1 MANIQPIK
9 VSNADADTAKTLN
22 AVKSK
27 LGMVPNLIATF
38 AHSKPVLDSYLQF
51 SENLTSGLL
60 TAKQREMIALAV
72 AQVNL
77 CRYCLSAHTM
87 LAKVSGLT
95 ESEIERARVG
105 GAIEAIDDL
114 IVSFAKKIVVSRGML
129 DPGTVE
135 DLRAKGLTDA
145 LIIEVIANVII
156 NMMTNYTNN
165 IADTVV
171 DFPLVNL

>member
-1 MANIQPIK
+1 MANIQPVK
-9 VSNADADTAKTLN
+9 VNDADANTAATLN

-51 SENLTSGLL
+51 SENLTYGLL
-60 TAKQREMIALAV
+60 TDKQREMIALAV

-87 LAKVSGLT
+87 LAKVAGLNET
-95 ESEIERARVG
+95 EIDRARRG
-105 GAIEAIDDL
+105 GAIEAIDEL
-114 IVSFAKKIVVSRGML
+114 IVAFAKKVVVSRGML

>member
-9 VSNADADTAKTLN
+9 VSNADAETAKTLN

-27 LGMVPNLIATF
+27 LGMVPNLFATF

-51 SENLTSGLL
+51 SENLTHGLL

-77 CRYCLSAHTM
+77 CQYCLSAHSM
-87 LAKVSGLT
+87 LAKVAGLN
-95 ESEIERARVG
+95 EEEIGQARAG
-105 GAIEAIDDL
+105 GAIEEADNL
-114 IVSFAKKIVVSRGML
+114 IVSFAKKIVSSRGL
-129 DPGTVE
+129 FDPGTID
-135 DLRAKGLTDA
+135 DLRAKGLSDA

-165 IADTVV
+165 IAGTVV

>member
-1 MANIQPIK
+1 MANIQPVK
-9 VSNADADTAKTLN
+9 LSNADANTATTLN

-51 SENLTSGLL
+51 SENLTHGLL
-60 TAKQREMIALAV
+60 TDKQREMIALAV

-87 LAKVSGLT
+87 LGKVAGLN
-95 ESEIERARVG
+95 EAEIDRARRG
-105 GAIEAIDDL
+105 GAVGTIDDL

-129 DPGTVE
+129 DLGTVE
-135 DLRAKGLTDA
+135 DLRAKGLTDT

>member
-1 MANIQPIK
+1 MAIIQPVK
-9 VSNADADTAKTLN
+9 VSNADANTATTLN

-51 SENLTSGLL
+51 SENLTHGLL
-60 TAKQREMIALAV
+60 TGKQREMIALAV

-87 LAKVSGLT
+87 LGKVAGLN
-95 ESEIERARVG
+95 EAEIDRARRG
-105 GAIEAIDDL
+105 GAVGAIDDL

-129 DPGTVE
+129 DLGTID

-156 NMMTNYTNN
+156 NIMTNYTNN